1 MPRPYYRASGDA
13 YDRTQP
19 PHRPSPQDP
28 HGDRRGVVGASGR
41 PRRAPGD
48 ARGPRLRR
56 GGEEDLRLHRRARG
70 AAPVPG
76 GRGARGT
83 DAVPQAAAA
92 LHRRPHVARLAEPA
106 RAVRFADAV
115 RERRGVR
122 DGQAVH
128 RHQLG
133 RPATARRRRDA
144 RAPGARAGPRD
155 ERPRPVP
162 HHPRP
167 DPQRELRVA
176 PVPRR
181 NRPPP
186 DPDRAAR
193 VVPQERAVV
202 RSRRVAREPGRN
214 RFAPHVPQDGRR
226 GRHVADGSERLPRPG
241 EGVRGDGRRLGPHL
255 PDLEHPRPQPPV
267 QHAARGRAAALD
279 RSGRVR
285 PHPAR
290 GVHAPRARGRR
301 ASPRARPRRGARA
314 LHEGSQSRRERRR
327 GYGQAGRPGVHG
339 HVQEEVRI
347 LVVGGGGREHALCW
361 ALKRDT
367 PDATLF
373 TAPGNPGTAALGT
386 NLGIPATAAHALVAT
401 PPSEPLVVKASG
413 LAGGKGAVVCVP
425 RAEAQ
430 RTARAMLGEGAFGDA
445 GREIVVEEFLAGEEL
460 SVLALTDGE
469 RIVILPPVQDH
480 KRLLE
485 GDAGPNTGGMGA
497 YCPVGLVTG
506 ALLERV
512 RQEVLEPTLREMAAR
527 GAPYQGVL
535 YAGLMLA
542 PDGTPY
548 VLEFNCRFGDPEA
561 QTILP
566 VLPRGTTQHLTAIA
580 TGGWRPEHDAIPA
593 TGAAVTTVLAAHG
606 YPDRPEVGAAIE
618 LPRDLGPDV
627 LLFHA
632 GTARDPDG
640 TLRVAGGRV
649 LAVTGLAAS
658 VAAAAERSAAVAAR
672 IAFEGKAY
680 RRDIGWREVARAGT
694 P

>member
-386 NLGIPATAAHALVAT
+386 NLGIPATAVDALVAT
-401 PPSEPLVVKASG
+401 AAAQRVDLVLVGPEAPLAAGLADRLRAAGRPVFGPTQAAARLESSKAFAKEVMQRAGVPTAPSRPFRAPEPALAYIAAAPPSEPLVVKASG
-413 LAGGKGAVVCVP
+413 LAGGKGAVVCVT

-430 RTARAMLGEGAFGDA
+430 RTARAMLGQGAFGDA

-506 ALLERV
+506 ALLERGR
-512 RQEVLEPTLREMAAR
+512 RQVLEPTLQEMAAR

-561 QTILP
+561 EAVLP
-566 VLPRGTTQHLTAIA
+566 VLPR
-580 TGGWRPEHDAIPA
+580 
-593 TGAAVTTVLAAHG
+593 
-606 YPDRPEVGAAIE
+606 
-618 LPRDLGPDV
+618 
-627 LLFHA
+627 
-632 GTARDPDG
+632 
-640 TLRVAGGRV
+640 
-649 LAVTGLAAS
+649 
-658 VAAAAERSAAVAAR
+658 
-672 IAFEGKAY
+672 
-680 RRDIGWREVARAGT
+680 
-694 P
+694 